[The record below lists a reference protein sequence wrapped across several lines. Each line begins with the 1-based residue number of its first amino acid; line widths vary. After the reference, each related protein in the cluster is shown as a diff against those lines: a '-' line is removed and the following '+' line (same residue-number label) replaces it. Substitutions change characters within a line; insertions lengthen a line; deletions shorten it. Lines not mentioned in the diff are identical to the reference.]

1 MIEKI
6 QHATASS
13 PEGAKGLVKG
23 VLACAFQNMA
33 FMLPTGLLYLLVKD
47 LLAGSA
53 NGRTAFYLLGCAA
66 CFALI
71 LLTTWF
77 QYNGTYFTTYKE
89 SGTRR
94 LTLAERLRKL
104 PLSFFGKRDLAD
116 LTSTIMADC
125 EVLEKDCSH
134 FIPGLFGSLIST
146 VLIALSLFAF
156 DGRMALAALW
166 VIPVSVAIV
175 VGSYRV
181 QDKVQAK
188 TMAAKMACA
197 DGIQE
202 YIETLRDLKASNA
215 EQRYL
220 SGLSGKIRAVEKQSI
235 AAELETALFVSSA
248 SMVLKLGIASV
259 ALTGSVLL
267 VQGSI
272 DVLTL
277 FLFLMAASRMYDP
290 MQGALQNLAAVIA
303 MRTNVGRMNEILD
316 APLQTGSE
324 QLTNQGCD
332 IVFDH
337 VGFAYNSGETVLRD
351 VSFTA
356 KQGEVTALV
365 GPSGGGKTTVSRL
378 AARFW
383 DYQKGSITVGGM
395 EVSQIDPEKLM
406 SLYSI
411 VFQDVTLFDN
421 TILENI
427 RLGRKGA
434 TDEEVLAAAK
444 LANCEEFAEKL
455 TDAEYQ
461 NCVDALFAAWDRLE
475 KWSAS
480 LPMTAEK
487 KAESEH
493 FQVLSRQK
501 KTILT
506 CCNYM
511 IKVEFEVAEAGQPTR
526 WLCYSDADF
535 AGFVVTDRSSIA
547 DESKPQEYYEQVQVL
562 ENYEELEIARG
573 SAYYA
578 LFAQMQ
584 KMAEEN

>member
-33 FMLPTGLLYLLVKD
+33 FMLPTCLLYFLVKD
-47 LLAGSA
+47 LL
-53 NGRTAFYLLGCAA
+53 NGTTSGKAVFYLLGCIV
-66 CFALI
+66 CFGLI

-89 SGTRR
+89 SGIRR
-94 LTLAERLRKL
+94 LALAERLRKL

-116 LTSTIMADC
+116 LTSTIMSDC
-125 EVLEKDCSH
+125 EVLEKTCSH

-146 VLIALSLFAF
+146 VIIALSLFAF
-156 DGRMALAALW
+156 DWRMALAALW
-166 VIPVSVAIV
+166 VIPVSIAIV
-175 VGSYRV
+175 LGSYRV
-181 QDKVQAK
+181 QDRIQAR
-188 TMAAKMACA
+188 TMAVKMDCA

-215 EQRYL
+215 EQGYL
-220 SGLSGKIRAVEKQSI
+220 SGLSKKIRAVEKQSV

-248 SMVLKLGIASV
+248 SMVLKLGISSV

-267 VQGSI
+267 VNGSI

-303 MRTNVGRMNEILD
+303 MRTNVGRMNEILEY
-316 APLQTGSE
+316 PVQTGSE
-324 QLTNQGCD
+324 TMTNQGCD

-337 VGFAYNSGETVLRD
+337 VGFAYNSGETVLKD

-383 DYQKGSITVGGM
+383 DNQKGCITVGGM
-395 EVSQIDPEKLM
+395 DISKIDPEKLM

-444 LANCEEFAEKL
+444 LANCDEFVEKL
-455 TDAEYQ
+455 PDKWNTNIGENGCTLSGGERQRISIARAFLKDAPIILLDEATASLDVENETAIQEALSRLIKNKTVLIIAHRMRTVAGADQVVVLSGGIVAEQGRPDELYAR
-461 NCVDALFAAWDRLE
+461 NGLYAHMVDLQ
-475 KWSAS
+475 SAS
-480 LPMTAEK
+480 
-487 KAESEH
+487 
-493 FQVLSRQK
+493 QNW
-501 KTILT
+501 TI
-506 CCNYM
+506 
-511 IKVEFEVAEAGQPTR
+511 
-526 WLCYSDADF
+526 
-535 AGFVVTDRSSIA
+535 
-547 DESKPQEYYEQVQVL
+547 
-562 ENYEELEIARG
+562 
-573 SAYYA
+573 
-578 LFAQMQ
+578 
-584 KMAEEN
+584 

>member
-33 FMLPTGLLYLLVKD
+33 FMLPTCLLYFLVKD
-47 LLAGSA
+47 LLNDTTSGKAV
-53 NGRTAFYLLGCAA
+53 FYLLGCIV
-66 CFALI
+66 CFGLI

-89 SGTRR
+89 SGIRR
-94 LTLAERLRKL
+94 LALAERLRKL

-116 LTSTIMADC
+116 LTSTIMSDC
-125 EVLEKDCSH
+125 EVLEKTCSH

-146 VLIALSLFAF
+146 VIIALSLFAF
-156 DGRMALAALW
+156 DWRMALAALW
-166 VIPVSVAIV
+166 VIPVSIAIV
-175 VGSYRV
+175 LGSYRV
-181 QDKVQAK
+181 QDRIQAR
-188 TMAAKMACA
+188 TMAVKMDCA

-215 EQRYL
+215 EQGYL
-220 SGLSGKIRAVEKQSI
+220 SGLSKKIRAVEKQSV

-248 SMVLKLGIASV
+248 SMVLKLGISSV
-259 ALTGSVLL
+259 ALTGSALL
-267 VQGSI
+267 VNGSI

-303 MRTNVGRMNEILD
+303 MRTNVGRMNEILEY
-316 APLQTGSE
+316 PVQTGSE
-324 QLTNQGCD
+324 TMTNQGCD

-337 VGFAYNSGETVLRD
+337 VGFAYNSGETVLKD

-383 DYQKGSITVGGM
+383 DNQKGCITVGGM
-395 EVSQIDPEKLM
+395 DISKIDPEKLM

-444 LANCEEFAEKL
+444 LANCDEFVEKL
-455 TDAEYQ
+455 PDKWNTNIGENGCTLSGGERQRISIARAFLKDAPIILLDEATASLDVENETAIQEALSRLIKNKTVLIIAHRMRTVAGADKVVVLKDGIVAEQGRPDELYAR
-461 NCVDALFAAWDRLE
+461 NELYAHMVDLQ
-475 KWSAS
+475 SAS
-480 LPMTAEK
+480 
-487 KAESEH
+487 
-493 FQVLSRQK
+493 QNW
-501 KTILT
+501 TI
-506 CCNYM
+506 
-511 IKVEFEVAEAGQPTR
+511 
-526 WLCYSDADF
+526 
-535 AGFVVTDRSSIA
+535 
-547 DESKPQEYYEQVQVL
+547 
-562 ENYEELEIARG
+562 
-573 SAYYA
+573 
-578 LFAQMQ
+578 
-584 KMAEEN
+584 